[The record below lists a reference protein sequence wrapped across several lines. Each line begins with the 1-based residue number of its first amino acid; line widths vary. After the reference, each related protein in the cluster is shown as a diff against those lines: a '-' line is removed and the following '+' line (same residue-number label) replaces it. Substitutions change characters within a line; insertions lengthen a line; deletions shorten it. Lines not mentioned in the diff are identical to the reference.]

1 VTRDV
6 ANELTREIAKNATE
20 RGVERV
26 ANESFDKI
34 PSGLPLAPPITAW
47 YATTNVWHVTV
58 RGEYARFGIGPTAA
72 DPANPGVTS
81 RTPVTGAQS
90 GWTSTTTVNRSGWGG
105 QRASSSTSRR
115 R

>member
-34 PSGLPLAPPITAW
+34 PSGAAARTAD
-47 YATTNVWHVTV
+47 YGLV
-58 RGEYARFGIGPTAA
+58 R
-72 DPANPGVTS
+72 DD
-81 RTPVTGAQS
+81 
-90 GWTSTTTVNRSGWGG
+90 
-105 QRASSSTSRR
+105 
-115 R
+115 